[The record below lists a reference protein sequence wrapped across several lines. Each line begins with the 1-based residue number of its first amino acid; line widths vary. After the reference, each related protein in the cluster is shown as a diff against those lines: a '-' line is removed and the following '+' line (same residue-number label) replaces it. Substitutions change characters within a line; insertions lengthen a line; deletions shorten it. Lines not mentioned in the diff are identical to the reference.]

1 LLIVEHNFRIGVR
14 IVVCK
19 ESCTTRW
26 RIAVTALVDAP
37 IILMLQVYLLKDNTF
52 RHENTETNKQYSM
65 ITFPSDFLQACCNI
79 PGSTNTPECY

>member
-52 RHENTETNKQYSM
+52 RHDEQ
-65 ITFPSDFLQACCNI
+65 ITRFSREIINCIEWKKNSHGANQF
-79 PGSTNTPECY
+79 